1 MASFGFRQRP
11 GTVMKKHLGWMIR
24 LLIAVLGVGYILYTL
39 SWSDQVWLPA
49 GYVTEHGAVED
60 ENGSSFE
67 ITAITDV
74 GYMIGFKKSLDSKE
88 HRKDRYARRTLIS
101 FAELGPGEDQPQFKP
116 SFITILKQSN
126 ATLLILGSLLF
137 IPIVLLAT
145 LRWWVL
151 MRARRIPIGL
161 GRVGRLALAG
171 YFFNLCMPGTTGGD
185 VMKAY
190 YAAKGT
196 HQRADAVVSIGID
209 RLCGLVGLVLLVGLI
224 GLFSL
229 HDPLIRKLT
238 IAMWCGLVAVIAA
251 AWLYTSPTLRRR
263 LRLGAKLS
271 KLPGANTLRKL
282 DSWVSAY
289 RHHLGALVTAIGLSL
304 LIHLGLASAMVL
316 AGFALGI
323 EQPWLYLLTTIPI
336 VFVLWSLPVSGPL
349 GLGPL
354 DYVAV
359 QLIVA
364 GGSASAQLVLMM
376 FVAYRL
382 YLVGAGL
389 VGALALMGLG
399 GKGAIRS

>member
-1 MASFGFRQRP
+1 
-11 GTVMKKHLGWMIR
+11 MKKHLGWLIR
-24 LLIAVLGVGYILYTL
+24 LFIALLGVGYILYAL
-39 SWSDQVWLPA
+39 SWSDQIYLPA
-49 GYVTEHGAVED
+49 GYEVAPGIKGGEAGQAYRVWD
-60 ENGSSFE
+60 ESDQAYLIGPSPDAEGKPTTREWIE
-67 ITAITDV
+67 I
-74 GYMIGFKKSLDSKE
+74 
-88 HRKDRYARRTLIS
+88 
-101 FAELGPGEDQPQFKP
+101 AELGTGDDQPQFKP
-116 SFITILKQSN
+116 SVFTIVKQSN
-126 ATLLILGSLLF
+126 VTLLIIGSLLF

-151 MRARRIPIGL
+151 MRARGIPVGL

-196 HQRADAVVSIGID
+196 RQRADAVVSIGID
-209 RLCGLVGLVLLVGLI
+209 RLCGLVGLALLVGII

-229 HDPLIRKLT
+229 HDPMIRKLT
-238 IAMWCGLVAVIAA
+238 IVMWCGLLAFIAA
-251 AWLYTSPTLRRR
+251 AWLYTSPALRSRV
-263 LRLGAKLS
+263 RLGAKLG
-271 KLPGANTLRKL
+271 KLPGANMLRKM
-282 DSWVSAY
+282 DAWVSAY
-289 RHHLGALVTAIGLSL
+289 RNHVGALLTAIGLSL
-304 LIHLGLASAMVL
+304 VIHLLLASAMVL

-359 QLIVA
+359 QLIIT
-364 GGSASAQLVLMM
+364 GSATTAQQALMM

-382 YLVGAGL
+382 YLVAVGL
-389 VGALALMGLG
+389 IGSLALLGLG
-399 GKGAIRS
+399 SRAPGGSE